1 MGKISWKIVI
11 TVAVLTVLV
20 VALPTLMACK
30 STETTTPAQTAQP
43 APTAQPQKVLKVG
56 CISSFS
62 VKEGLELKK
71 WNDLIMKVINA
82 RGGLKIGNDTY
93 KLDFITYDTT
103 SDTAKA
109 RAAQERLIFEDGCK
123 LLTNIWG
130 ADEVQV
136 ASICEENKVLGMGSG
151 FIDEGAKPNFHYW
164 YRTTGIFFGRGFHY
178 LLFHDYFTR
187 GGTAGLVINPESQ
200 SGHVYAGQIMQAMQ
214 LAGLKT
220 LGEVYY
226 PADTVD
232 FAPIA
237 TKVKTMGA
245 DVVDLAGAG
254 GDQAIQI
261 ISNLKDVGWKGFISP
276 SSLNTNQFTNLV
288 QKVGKEY
295 LEGTEQLY
303 FDPRGIQ
310 KDPTMLQWLNEYTKE
325 YGEFVETGAFWC
337 SGWWFLQDAMQKTGS
352 TDPEVL
358 RAYLDNSKVGVM
370 VLDGWSQLFARPDL
384 GNYRT
389 TDVAPGHGI
398 GMIKDGKLTY
408 FKQVT
413 VEDQYLASIKA
424 YGMVDTYQKYWD
436 QYGKP
441 TFPPEQATFTWDNLT
456 K

>member
-1 MGKISWKIVI
+1 MGKISWKIFIIVIVI
-11 TVAVLTVLV
+11 TMLVAV
-20 VALPTLMACK
+20 LPTLMACK
-30 STETTTPAQTAQP
+30 AKEAAPSQPAQP

-56 CISSFS
+56 CISGFS
-62 VKEGLELKK
+62 TKEGLELKK
-71 WNDLIMKVINA
+71 WNDLIAKVINA
-82 RGGLKIGNDTY
+82 RGGLKIGNETY
-93 KLDFITYDTT
+93 KLDFITYDATA
-103 SDTAKA
+103 DTAKA
-109 RAAQERLIFEDGCK
+109 RAAQERLIFEDGVK
-123 LLTNIWG
+123 LITNCFG
-130 ADEVQV
+130 ADEVQI

-178 LLFHDYFTR
+178 LLFKDYATR
-187 GGTAGLVINPESQ
+187 GGTTGAVINPESQ
-200 SGHVYAGQIMQAMQ
+200 SGHIYAGQIMQAMQ

-220 LGEVYY
+220 LGEVFY

-237 TKVKTMGA
+237 TKVKTMGV

-254 GDQAIQI
+254 GDQAVQI
-261 ISNLKDVGWKGFISP
+261 ISNLKDVGWKGFFSP

-310 KDPTMLQWLNEYTKE
+310 KDPVMLKWLDEYTKE

-358 RAYLDNSKVGVM
+358 KKYLDDSKEGVM
-370 VLDGWSQLFARPDL
+370 TLDGYSQLFARPDL
-384 GNYRT
+384 GNYRK

-408 FKQVT
+408 WKQVT
-413 VEDQYLASIKA
+413 VQDQYLVSIKA
-424 YGMVDTYQKYWD
+424 YHLIDTYQKYWD

-441 TFPPEQATFTWDNLT
+441 TFPAEKGTFTWEDLT